1 MRRALMVFLLLFSIL
16 LLLTVRTRAQQA
28 VLPIGVKYGQHADT
42 AVVVEQAVEEEPL
55 IESQTTNRTT
65 VDKPAELEKLLI
77 VEDSANGLELPTA
90 ITLETITVVEKTD
103 NLAIGIAAASET
115 EETSNLVLKE
125 RPELLNEA
133 VEAEGSEANN
143 IENADQSQSISL
155 AVLQSEESLSEDTAT
170 NITLEDTTDVE
181 SSWSNDSKNEVELES
196 ASSEASSQS
205 NDAEIIEN
213 PVITTTVS
221 AEESEPAYTTLVDAE
236 VTTGNPAASSVPE
249 ETEVSTSQSETVV
262 TEAPVE
268 NNTDKTSEL
277 ETTNVDT
284 TTSDRTTTTPAA
296 TTAAPC
302 TEPGTQ
308 AVANDCRAYISCT
321 TTATNEL
328 VKVQKL
334 CPIGQ
339 AYNPALLRCSRD
351 LSPCADAFRCELE
364 GTYAVPRDNS
374 SYYWC
379 VASRLTASF
388 HIYQIKCGNGQ
399 IFTHELGKCFV
410 DMSNLQDLPLNYEL
424 YMSKSADEE
433 CVSEEVKLLRA
444 EEKAKLK
451 EAKLREKIR
460 KKYEKELLKKAA
472 KEAKAQAKL
481 QGISLEDETP
491 YNCQAEGNFAAADE
505 SFFDYYICQSKKGTY
520 KPIGMKCADGQ
531 QFSTAQNICVS

>member
-28 VLPIGVKYGQHADT
+28 VLPIGVEYGQHADT
-42 AVVVEQAVEEEPL
+42 AVVVEQAVEGTILEEPL

-65 VDKPAELEKLLI
+65 VDKPADLEKLLI

-115 EETSNLVLKE
+115 EETSNLMLKE

-133 VEAEGSEANN
+133 VDAEGSEANN
-143 IENADQSQSISL
+143 IENADQSQSISF
-155 AVLQSEESLSEDTAT
+155 AVLQSEESLSEETAI

-196 ASSEASSQS
+196 TSSEASSQS

-236 VTTGNPAASSVPE
+236 VTTGNPEASSVPD

-268 NNTDKTSEL
+268 NNTEHETEKTSEL
-277 ETTNVDT
+277 ETTT
-284 TTSDRTTTTPAA
+284 ITPAA
-296 TTAAPC
+296 TTATPC

-328 VKVQKL
+328 VKAQKL

-388 HIYQIKCGNGQ
+388 HIYQITCGNGQ

-410 DMSNLQDLPLNYEL
+410 DMSNLQDLALNYEL

-433 CVSEEVKLLRA
+433 CVREEVKVLRA

-460 KKYEKELLKKAA
+460 KK
-472 KEAKAQAKL
+472 
-481 QGISLEDETP
+481 I
-491 YNCQAEGNFAAADE
+491 
-505 SFFDYYICQSKKGTY
+505 
-520 KPIGMKCADGQ
+520 
-531 QFSTAQNICVS
+531 